1 MLLSP
6 FTGGFDGA
14 LVGFRARVAE
24 EDLLHARPFAQRLG
38 KRGSMLERVKLRS
51 DRRRPL
57 LVLVAEDV
65 DAYAGG
71 EVEITLSF
79 RVIDRPALS
88 PHQPHGKARVGGGD
102 ILLVLFLESHMFSP
116 DTNIVPMPSSVS
128 VSMRMECG
136 TLPSMM
142 NTFFTPRR
150 IASMQQLTLGIIPP
164 ESCP

>member
-1 MLLSP
+1 
-6 FTGGFDGA
+6 
-14 LVGFRARVAE
+14 
-24 EDLLHARPFAQRLG
+24 
-38 KRGSMLERVKLRS
+38 MLERVKLRS

-57 LVLVAEDV
+57 LVSVAEDV
-65 DAYAGG
+65 DADAGG

-88 PHQPHGKARVGGGD
+88 PHQPHGKARVGGRD
-102 ILLVLFLESHMFSP
+102 ILLVLFLEGHMFSP
-116 DTNIVPMPSSVS
+116 DTNIVPIPSSVS

-164 ESCP
+164 ESSP

>member
-1 MLLSP
+1 
-6 FTGGFDGA
+6 
-14 LVGFRARVAE
+14 
-24 EDLLHARPFAQRLG
+24 
-38 KRGSMLERVKLRS
+38 MLELLQLRGDS
-51 DRRRPL
+51 RSPL
-57 LVLVAEDV
+57 LVAVSEDV

-71 EVEITLSF
+71 KVEITLALL
-79 RVIDRPALS
+79 VIDRPALS
-88 PHQPHGKARVGGGD
+88 PHEPHGKAGVSGRD
-102 ILLVLFLESHMFSP
+102 IPLVLFLEGHMFSP